1 MDKKQ
6 KILVIIGP
14 TASGKTALSIAL
26 ARRLNG
32 EIISADSRQIYRGFD
47 ATTVKI
53 TREEMDG
60 IPHHLLDV
68 ADIGKRLSVAEY
80 REMANA
86 AIRDISS
93 RGKLPILCGGT
104 GYYIDA
110 VLYDRTFPEVL
121 ENTQLRKELEEKGAK
136 ELYDI
141 LLSLDQARA
150 ETIEK
155 ENPRRLIRAIEIATA
170 LGKVP
175 EAQFS
180 YESKYDA
187 LILGLRPSET
197 MLQDHIKKRIALRI
211 DMMIEEIK
219 SAYDSGVLTEARA
232 DELGFDFSLCVTFL
246 KDEID
251 KNELAKRLEYGDV
264 QYTKRQMR
272 WFKRNPNIIWF
283 ESADIAEIT
292 EEIKRWGLLS

>member
-26 ARRLNG
+26 AKRLNG
-32 EIISADSRQIYRGFD
+32 EVISADSRQVYRGFD

-53 TREEMDG
+53 TLEEMDG

-68 ADIGKRLSVAEY
+68 ADIGTRLSVAEY

-121 ENTQLRKELEEKGAK
+121 ENAQLRKELEEKGAK

-141 LLSLDQARA
+141 LLSLDQVRA

-197 MLQDHIKKRIALRI
+197 VLQDRIKKRIALRI

-246 KDEID
+246 KGEID

-283 ESADIAEIT
+283 ESADIAEIA
-292 EEIKRWGLLS
+292 EEIKRWGLLG